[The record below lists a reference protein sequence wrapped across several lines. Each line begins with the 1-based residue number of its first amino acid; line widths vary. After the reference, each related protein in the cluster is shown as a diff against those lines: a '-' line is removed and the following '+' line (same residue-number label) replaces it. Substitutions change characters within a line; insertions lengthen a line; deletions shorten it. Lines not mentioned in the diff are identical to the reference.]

1 MQAGEVEIPWWTY
14 GARGM
19 QLWFPSSL
27 HQPLSPHARDIK
39 ARASTDPELEFDR
52 EVYPVGISLTDVAI
66 IGEPCSPP
74 GLSSNADHDA
84 QALATWH
91 RAEGCNK
98 HLDSGLHEASSLGQA
113 HRESMA

>member
-1 MQAGEVEIPWWTY
+1 MWSSSVMFMQAGEVEIPWWTY

-52 EVYPVGISLTDVAI
+52 EVYPIGISLTDVAI
-66 IGEPCSPP
+66 IGEPCSPT
-74 GLSSNADHDA
+74 GLYISAYPAA
-84 QALATWH
+84 QAPAT
-91 RAEGCNK
+91 RA
-98 HLDSGLHEASSLGQA
+98 
-113 HRESMA
+113 